1 MAINHV
7 TLEAH
12 EVTKMIYV
20 EFAPDIVLSFSDTTK
35 ARKFISG
42 YMFARR
48 FRTFDPLSGRT
59 NDYYCRGAEFWVKLL
74 KFSMFWGI
82 DDTKMWPF
90 CYEKGDDKHITRLNR
105 TMSRFSV
112 LQRSQEGSEPVS
124 DAG

>member
-1 MAINHV
+1 
-7 TLEAH
+7 
-12 EVTKMIYV
+12 MIYV

-35 ARKFISG
+35 ARRFISG

-74 KFSMFWGI
+74 KFSMYWGI

-90 CYEKGDDKHITRLNR
+90 VYETGDTKHDTRFNR
-105 TMSRFSV
+105 QLGRFSV
-112 LQRSQEGSEPVS
+112 LQQSREGSEPLS